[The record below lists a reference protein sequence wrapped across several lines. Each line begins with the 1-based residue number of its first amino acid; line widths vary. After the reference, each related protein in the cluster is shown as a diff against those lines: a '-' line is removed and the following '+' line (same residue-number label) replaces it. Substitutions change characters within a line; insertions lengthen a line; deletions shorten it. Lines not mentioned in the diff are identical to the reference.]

1 VIDTLPMQP
10 ESTSLGRR
18 FARLTFLNVLANITV
33 PLASLVD
40 KALLGHL
47 ADLRFLAGVALAA
60 VLFEYVYWS
69 FGFLRMGTVVL
80 APRVVTLW
88 RASRWVFPSG

>member
-1 VIDTLPMQP
+1 MIDTLPMQP
-10 ESTSLGRR
+10 QSTSLVRR

-40 KALLGHL
+40 TALLGHL

-60 VLFEYVYWS
+60 VLFEYVY
-69 FGFLRMGTVVL
+69 
-80 APRVVTLW
+80 
-88 RASRWVFPSG
+88 